1 VTVNATVLGIALTV
15 SLMLSTIMVVVLA
28 RPLRLVLSTL
38 CERGEGVSFWVSF
51 TSLMLYLTPLFV
63 TVVRHGGMHL
73 ELAPI
78 AEVIRVSLSTAVL
91 GALVALLP
99 VAWQIAHA
107 RPRSL
112 ATPNQAHTNGFSHEM
127 NRG

>member
-1 VTVNATVLGIALTV
+1 MNATVLGIALTV
-15 SLMLSTIMVVVLA
+15 SLALSTIMVVVLVK
-28 RPLRLVLSTL
+28 PLRLVLSTL

-51 TSLMLYLTPLFV
+51 TALMLYLTPLFV
-63 TVVRHGGMHL
+63 TVVRHGGMYL

-78 AEVIRVSLSTAVL
+78 AEIIRVSLSTAVL

-107 RPRSL
+107 RPRPL
-112 ATPNQAHTNGFSHEM
+112 TTPNQAHSNGFSHEM

>member
-1 VTVNATVLGIALTV
+1 MVLV
-15 SLMLSTIMVVVLA
+15 

-63 TVVRHGGMHL
+63 TIVRNGGRHL
-73 ELAPI
+73 EFAPV
-78 AEVIRVSLSTAVL
+78 AEVVRVSLSAAVL
-91 GALVALLP
+91 GAFMALLP
-99 VAWQIAHA
+99 VAWQIAQT

-112 ATPNQAHTNGFSHEM
+112 PSPAHAEHGGFSRET

>member
-1 VTVNATVLGIALTV
+1 MSSLVLGIALAV
-15 SLMLSTIMVVVLA
+15 SLTLSTILVAVLV
-28 RPLRLVLSTL
+28 RPLRLVLSAL

-63 TVVRHGGMHL
+63 TIVRNGGRHL
-73 ELAPI
+73 ELAPV
-78 AEVIRVSLSTAVL
+78 AEVVRVSLSAAVL
-91 GALVALLP
+91 GALMALLP
-99 VAWQIAHA
+99 VAWQIAHT

-112 ATPNQAHTNGFSHEM
+112 PSPAHTEHGGFAREA